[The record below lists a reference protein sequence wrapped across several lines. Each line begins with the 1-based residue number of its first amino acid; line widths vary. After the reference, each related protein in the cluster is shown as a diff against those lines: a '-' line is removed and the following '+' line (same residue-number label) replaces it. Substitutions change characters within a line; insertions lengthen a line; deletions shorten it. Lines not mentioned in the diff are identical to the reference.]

1 MPKLVILIRCYNIIS
16 ILDDCVYSFFV
27 CTERL
32 GRWPDNNER
41 CLKLFKKCCNYVEE
55 GRQELIIHGSI
66 SEVESM
72 PGIVSQHEGGVYD
85 AIF

>member
-1 MPKLVILIRCYNIIS
+1 MLLSLIRFYNIIS

-32 GRWPDNNER
+32 GRWPDNNEK
-41 CLKLFKKCCNYVEE
+41 CLNLFKKCCKYVEE
-55 GRQELIIHGSI
+55 GKQDLNIHGSI

-72 PGIVSQHEGGVYD
+72 PGIVSQQEGDVYD
-85 AIF
+85 KMV

>member
-1 MPKLVILIRCYNIIS
+1 MLSLLRYYDIIS

-41 CLKLFKKCCNYVEE
+41 CHTMFEKCCKYVEE
-55 GRQELIIHGSI
+55 GRQELNVHGSI
-66 SEVESM
+66 SDVESM
-72 PGIVSQHEGGVYD
+72 PGIVSQHEGDAYD
-85 AIF
+85 AVF

>member
-1 MPKLVILIRCYNIIS
+1 MLLSLIRFYNIIS

-32 GRWPDNNER
+32 GKWPDNNEK
-41 CLKLFKKCCNYVEE
+41 CLNLFKKCCKYVEE
-55 GRQELIIHGSI
+55 GKQDLNIHGSI

-72 PGIVSQHEGGVYD
+72 PGIVSQQEGGEYD